1 MKVLWLINGM
11 TREIGKLMNLSRSG
25 DISWITSTMEEMKKH
40 PEIQLYVL
48 FPQRLSSELC
58 EFSVDN
64 VTYLG
69 FYQGERYPWKTN
81 AQVRDIFRD
90 IVGDISPDII
100 HIWGTEYAHSL
111 DMIQAINR
119 SENVVVHIQGLVS
132 VLAKFYMAS
141 LPYFV
146 QHRYTFR
153 DLMRRSNLR
162 REQINFE
169 KRGKSET
176 YLLKNVRYVMGRTFW
191 DKAHSLEINPDLQY
205 FYCNES
211 VRPEFFE
218 HEWMWD
224 GAEKYSIFVTQ
235 AGNPIKGFHHLLEA
249 LTILV
254 REFPQVKVRVAGG
267 NPVYEGI
274 KSIRENSYGRHI
286 RKYIEKHDLKQHIE
300 FIGYQDIDGM
310 IKEYMNANVFVLSS
324 AAENSPNSLAE
335 AMVLGVPCVASDVG
349 GVSSMLQHK
358 EDGLLYQHDDPSIL
372 AYYVAELF
380 RNADLSRK
388 LSASAKAS
396 ALERYSAYKNVE
408 RLLEIYKGIIEQS
421 RQ

>member
-11 TREIGKLMNLSRSG
+11 TREIGQLMNLSQSG
-25 DISWITSTMEEMKKH
+25 DISWITSTLEEMKKQ

-48 FPQRLSSELC
+48 FPQRLSSEL
-58 EFSVDN
+58 FNLSVDN

-69 FYQGERYPWKTN
+69 FYQNEKHSWKTN
-81 AQVRDIFRD
+81 VRVKDIFQNTVR
-90 IVGDISPDII
+90 DISPDII

-111 DMIQAINR
+111 DMMQAVDKPD
-119 SENVVVHIQGLVS
+119 NVVVHIQGLVS
-132 VLAKFYMAS
+132 VLAQFYMANLS
-141 LPYFV
+141 YFV

-169 KRGKSET
+169 KRGKNET

-191 DKAHSLEINPDLQY
+191 DKAHSLEINSDLQY
-205 FYCNES
+205 FHCNES

-218 HEWMWD
+218 HEWTWD

-235 AGNPIKGFHHLLEA
+235 AGYPIKGFHYLLEA

-274 KSIRENSYGRHI
+274 KRIRENSYGRYI

-310 IKEYMNANVFVLSS
+310 IKEYLRANVFVLSS
-324 AAENSPNSLAE
+324 VAENSPNSLAE
-335 AMVLGVPCVASDVG
+335 AMVLGVPCIASDVG
-349 GVSSMLQHK
+349 GVGSMLRHK

-372 AYYVAELF
+372 ACYVAEVF

-396 ALERYSAYKNVE
+396 AVERYAADKNVE
-408 RLLEIYKGIIEQS
+408 CLLEIYKGIIEKS
-421 RQ
+421 R